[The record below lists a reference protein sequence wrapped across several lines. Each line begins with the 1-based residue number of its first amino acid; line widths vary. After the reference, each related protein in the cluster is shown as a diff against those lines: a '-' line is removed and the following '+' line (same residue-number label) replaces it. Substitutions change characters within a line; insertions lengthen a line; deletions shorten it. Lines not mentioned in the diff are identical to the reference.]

1 MASQREQ
8 QQEETHF
15 RVMRLLDED
24 PSISTRE
31 IARRVG
37 ISNGAAY
44 YCVTALIEKGFV
56 KLRNFARSKTKG
68 NYIYELTP
76 RGIRVKAALT
86 VSFLERKKHEYED
99 LKLEIQRLES
109 ELGVEEDNEPTN
121 SETRCELFKN
131 LTCFKAYDIRGKLDE
146 ELDKDIAYKIGRAT
160 VESLNSKTVAV
171 GLMPGRR
178 RPIWLMLCQ
187 MAFAMLALTSW
198 T

>member
-44 YCVTALIEKGFV
+44 YCVTALVDKGFV
-56 KLRNFARSKTKG
+56 KLKNFARSKTKG

-76 RGIRVKAALT
+76 HGIRAKAALT
-86 VSFLERKKHEYED
+86 VSFLERKKNEYED
-99 LKLEIQRLES
+99 LKLEIERLES
-109 ELGVEEDNEPTN
+109 ELGVDD
-121 SETRCELFKN
+121 K
-131 LTCFKAYDIRGKLDE
+131 GKPGNAGE
-146 ELDKDIAYKIGRAT
+146 
-160 VESLNSKTVAV
+160 AV
-171 GLMPGRR
+171 
-178 RPIWLMLCQ
+178 
-187 MAFAMLALTSW
+187 
-198 T
+198 